1 MMRRI
6 SYIIALALMALVF
19 CVQVTIAQ
27 GGSELRKISLIYSDH
42 APPTTEGIIF
52 MQNEYLPKIQKELAK
67 VGYELEI
74 TFHHSESL
82 FKIDEQVRAC
92 KHGFVD
98 ITLFSIDYET
108 TKAPLHEILNMP
120 LMGYDEYSATR
131 IWFEL
136 QEMIPEFGVELA
148 DFKEL
153 MHFMALP
160 VVFNTNKAARVPA
173 DFKGLVV
180 QAAGMPAEMLRSV
193 GAIPLTKSPNEW
205 HEWLKTNLLDGIAV
219 GITGVP
225 MYNLQDVV
233 KVHIQPT
240 GDSLGLT
247 GTSFI
252 MNREKFES
260 LPPQVQRILDDHV
273 LWASNRM
280 TEIEVKNIPVS
291 MNICREAGN
300 QFINLT
306 SEEMDKWYGVVEPI
320 HRKWIRKM
328 KAKGLPGEKV
338 YNEAKRLAEKY
349 RSKEIESNL

>member
-1 MMRRI
+1 MRKI
-6 SYIIALALMALVF
+6 YYIIALPLITLAI
-19 CVQVTIAQ
+19 CVQVTTAQ
-27 GGSELRKISLIYSDH
+27 GESELRKISLVYSDH

-52 MQNEYLPKIQKELAK
+52 LQNEYLPKVQKELAK

-82 FKIDEQVRAC
+82 FNIDEQVKAC

-98 ITLFSIDYET
+98 ITLFAIDYET
-108 TKAPLHEILNMP
+108 ANAPLHEILNMP

-136 QEMIPEFGVELA
+136 QETIPEFGAELE

-180 QAAGMPAEMLRSV
+180 QSAGMPAEMLRSI
-193 GAIPLTKSPNEW
+193 GAIPLLKSPNEW
-205 HEWLKTNLLDGIAV
+205 HKWLKTNLLDGIAV

-252 MNREKFES
+252 MNREKFEN
-260 LPPQVQRILDDHV
+260 LPPQVQRVLDDAE
-273 LWASNRM
+273 WWS
-280 TEIEVKNIPVS
+280 
-291 MNICREAGN
+291 
-300 QFINLT
+300 
-306 SEEMDKWYGVVEPI
+306 
-320 HRKWIRKM
+320 
-328 KAKGLPGEKV
+328 PGF
-338 YNEAKRLAEKY
+338 
-349 RSKEIESNL
+349 

>member
-1 MMRRI
+1 MRKTY
-6 SYIIALALMALVF
+6 YIIVLALMALAI
-19 CVQVTIAQ
+19 CVQVTTAQ
-27 GGSELRKISLIYSDH
+27 GDSELKKISLIYSDH

-52 MQNEYLPKIQKELAK
+52 MQNEYLPRVQKELAK
-67 VGYELEI
+67 IGYELEI

-82 FKIDEQVRAC
+82 FKIDEQVQAC

-108 TKAPLHEILNMP
+108 AKAPLHEILNMP

-131 IWFEL
+131 IWFDL
-136 QEMIPEFGVELA
+136 QNTIPEFGAELA

-153 MHFMALP
+153 MRFMALP
-160 VVFNTNKAARVPA
+160 VVFNTNKPARVPA

-180 QAAGMPAEMLRSV
+180 QSAGMPAEMLRSV
-193 GAIPLTKSPNEW
+193 GAIPLVKSPNDW
-205 HEWLKTNLLDGIAV
+205 HKWLKTNLLDDIAV
-219 GITGVP
+219 GITGIP

-252 MNREKFES
+252 MNRKKFES
-260 LPPQVQRILDDHV
+260 FPPEVQKILDDHV

-291 MNICREAGN
+291 MNICSKAGN

-306 SEEMDKWYGVVEPI
+306 SEEMEEWYNVVKPI

-328 KAKGLPGEKV
+328 EARGLPGEKV
-338 YNEAKRLAEKY
+338 YNEAKRLAEKF
-349 RSKEIESNL
+349 RPTEIESNL